1 MRYSADNLLAAR
13 EAAGLSREQAAVRV
27 GKTAG
32 TLAYHESGRITPTI
46 SVLAALANAYGCR
59 VTDLHDPADED
70 DAVTRF
76 TAELKALVDRAPP
89 FTPAQQANL
98 RALLRGVA

>member
-1 MRYSADNLLAAR
+1 MRYSAGYLLAAR
-13 EAAGLSREQAAVRV
+13 EAAGLSREQAAHRV

-32 TLAYHESGRITPTI
+32 TLAYYESGRIAPTI
-46 SVLAALANAYGCR
+46 SMLTALANAYGCP
-59 VTDLHDPADED
+59 VTDLFDPADPD

-98 RALLRGVA
+98 RALSRGVA